1 MLLFVSILSKIVIG
15 LFAHGF
21 RRPCNYRRSFGNRL
35 YSSHEW
41 VERSFLF
48 GFWGRKEPL
57 HEAQR
62 AMEYFC
68 YAVSHIYGIFGW
80 IITSKFV
87 WNYFKIIQNSTVKG
101 QLSSKGLFKVFICT
115 KKRTKIFL
123 YFCNSL

>member
-1 MLLFVSILSKIVIG
+1 MLLFVSILSKLAIG

-41 VERSFLF
+41 VELSFLF

-62 AMEYFC
+62 AMEYFY
-68 YAVSHIYGIFGW
+68 YAVSNFYGIFGW
-80 IITSKFV
+80 VITGKFV
-87 WNYFKIIQNSTVKG
+87 WNYFKIIQNSTAKG
-101 QLSSKGLFKVFICT
+101 
-115 KKRTKIFL
+115 
-123 YFCNSL
+123 